1 MTSPYSAII
10 QMRIDCS
17 LSEWKGAEGH
27 CQWCDKSLAGQS
39 RRKVWCSKECGQ
51 AFENNHIWNI
61 ARHKAR
67 KRARYSC
74 TREGCPNPKE
84 NLEVNHIDPLVG
96 AGYGPSCFHHAS
108 NLEVLCK
115 AHHQIETN
123 RQRAERK
130 EIKIQEDELAKHV
143 KVTHFIEAHN
153 NLDAQ
158 TYSGEIFGGTF
169 LYDSELSARAS
180 QEPRVLNDDDS
191 ILDEDFN
198 PTYVGSHIILEAPV
212 IESAPIAESKT
223 TEAPV
228 FIPEWLARRSYVP
241 MMPRHPGDSLPGAV
255 ITYQPVVTSTVPSR
269 PLIQR
274 PKYPKK
280 NKVPKR
286 PQRIQY

>member
-17 LSEWKGAEGH
+17 LSEWKGTEGH
-27 CQWCDKSLAGQS
+27 CQWCDKSLSGQS
-39 RRKVWCSKECGQ
+39 RRKVWCTKECGQ

-67 KRARYSC
+67 KRAKYSC
-74 TREGCPNPKE
+74 SREGCPNPKE
-84 NLEVNHIDPLVG
+84 NLEVNHINPLVG

-123 RQRAERK
+123 RQRTERK
-130 EIKIQEDELAKHV
+130 ETKIQEDELAKHT

-169 LYDSELSARAS
+169 LYDYELSAKAS
-180 QEPRVLNDDDS
+180 QEPRILNDDDS
-191 ILDEDFN
+191 VWDEDPDMAALDFN
-198 PTYVGSHIILEAPV
+198 EATNT
-212 IESAPIAESKT
+212 ESLSRLQSVESQV
-223 TEAPV
+223 A
-228 FIPEWLARRSYVP
+228 IPEWLARRSYIP

-255 ITYQPVVTSTVPSR
+255 ITYQPVEATLISNR

-274 PKYPKK
+274 PKHPKK

-286 PQRIQY
+286 PYKS